1 MDDIEDKPMQKSEP
15 GTPLREETVGEAA
28 ERVALRKREERSLLW
43 KIDLLRESRSFL
55 SCTSSQSLAVL
66 SCVGMVGSEIISGES
81 CSAEREGR
89 RESELDPLELGFLH
103 SHA

>member
-43 KIDLLRESRSFL
+43 KIDLLREFRLLLVMHNLTTFSPLSRVRL
-55 SCTSSQSLAVL
+55 
-66 SCVGMVGSEIISGES
+66 VGAGPEE
-81 CSAEREGR
+81 EGR
-89 RESELDPLELGFLH
+89 GS
-103 SHA
+103 